1 MDALGSIQT
10 FDLIYHED
18 AGSFGLCVPETR
30 AVDAVQVEVGEV
42 HGSVAVGAGCYVYDA
57 GCEGGGGRGKES
69 GKQELEE

>member
-1 MDALGSIQT
+1 M
-10 FDLIYHED
+10 
-18 AGSFGLCVPETR
+18 CVPETR

-69 GKQELEE
+69 GEQELEE